1 MAITLGLGCEVTSA
15 EKAAVVDG
23 WMARRSGAS
32 ENTRYARKRDKAP
45 ETLRPAVERITP
57 VSVVPR
63 ENGGISTVL
72 QATSHRPATQK
83 TLSLP
88 TQPQPPGPLFEDK
101 INPETPLLG
110 RLGLHFASK
119 RLIST
124 AKIETAYLCSRS
136 ARLSRW
142 RRVFGSRRCL
152 DRCRRVLK
160 RELVRI
166 RRQRVNPD
174 EPSTIPMSSECREDK
189 RRLRSARMGN
199 RKSAPTRA
207 CPTPAGQRWHEP
219 AQHLAHDYAPRSTTD
234 R

>member
-152 DRCRRVLK
+152 DRCRRIPEEGSRPHPPPESKSRRAFHHPHV
-160 RELVRI
+160 VGVS
-166 RRQRVNPD
+166 RRQKTIAIRPNGQPQVRTD
-174 EPSTIPMSSECREDK
+174 PSLPHT
-189 RRLRSARMGN
+189 RRA
-199 RKSAPTRA
+199 
-207 CPTPAGQRWHEP
+207 
-219 AQHLAHDYAPRSTTD
+219 TTA
-234 R
+234 